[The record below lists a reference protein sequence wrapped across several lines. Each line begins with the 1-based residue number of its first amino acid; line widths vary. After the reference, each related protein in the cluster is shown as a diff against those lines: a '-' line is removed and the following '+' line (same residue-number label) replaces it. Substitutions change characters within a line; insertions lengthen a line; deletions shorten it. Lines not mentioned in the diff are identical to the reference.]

1 MTAPAIR
8 QFSAS
13 SFRYL
18 AFIALWVLVWWSA
31 TLMEYQPFIS
41 LWFPPAGLSLAA
53 FILMGTRAFLPIL
66 MASLIVGMW
75 MYLQLDSALPYIEQ
89 AYNSLMLA
97 LSHTL
102 AYGIGGLY
110 FRQTVGK
117 WDIQQLPQR
126 ILYFLVVTML
136 TTLLAAWLGIG
147 AFLFID
153 GMDWVQA
160 SDSWINWWVGDLAG
174 AVVLTPFFILILS
187 RLWNHDIS
195 WLRPTNERRA
205 SDQRKRPMWS
215 HKITLMLVLVGLVI
229 IADHHYEHPA
239 IAYFIL
245 FISIPQMWIVFTER
259 MEQTVFSLALVSV
272 VIALW
277 FGFYGVDEH
286 ALTYQF
292 AMCVVAANAYFG
304 LAVPSL
310 LNQNRRL
317 HHQTQI
323 DALTHV
329 ATRAHFIEIAEAKL
343 QGQRSNDFPL
353 ALIVFD
359 LDQFKNINDTH
370 GHLIG
375 DQALIMAA
383 QSVRTHIRNCDLIA
397 RFGGDEFLILL
408 PEQNLAQ
415 ATTTAERLRH
425 SLPAIP
431 TPKGLV
437 PIKASFGIVEIQAH
451 ESINEALQRADQA
464 LLEAKRKG
472 RDQVV
477 SS

>member
-1 MTAPAIR
+1 MATPAIQ

-18 AFIALWVLVWWSA
+18 AFIALWILVWWSA
-31 TLMEYQPFIS
+31 TLMEYLPFIS

-53 FILMGTRAFLPIL
+53 FILMGIRAFLPIL
-66 MASLIVGMW
+66 MAATIVGVW
-75 MYLQLDSALPYIEQ
+75 MYVLLDRSIPYPQ
-89 AYNSLMLA
+89 QFYNSLVLA
-97 LSHTL
+97 AAHTFS
-102 AYGIGGLY
+102 YGIGGLY

-117 WDIQQLPQR
+117 WSVQQLPQR
-126 ILYFLVVTML
+126 ILYFLIIAML
-136 TTLLAAWLGIG
+136 TTLLAAWLGVG
-147 AFLFID
+147 AFVLV
-153 GMDWVQA
+153 GSMDLTQA
-160 SDSWINWWVGDLAG
+160 SQSWLNWWIGDLAG
-174 AVVLTPFFILILS
+174 AIVLTPFFILALS
-187 RLWNHDIS
+187 ALWRYDIS
-195 WLRPTNERRA
+195 WLKPTDERR
-205 SDQRKRPMWS
+205 STERKKGPFWS
-215 HKITLMLVLVGLVI
+215 HKILLILALAGLVI
-229 IADHHYEHPA
+229 FADSYYNHAA
-239 IAYFIL
+239 IAYFIF

-259 MEQTVFSLALVSV
+259 MEQTVLSLALLSV
-272 VIALW
+272 AVAVW
-277 FGFYGVDEH
+277 FGLYGVNEN

-292 AMCVVAANAYFG
+292 ALCVIAANAYFG

-329 ATRAHFIEIAEAKL
+329 ATRAHFLETATEKL
-343 QGQRSNDFPL
+343 QGQRANDFPL

-359 LDQFKNINDTH
+359 LDQFKGINDTH
-370 GHLIG
+370 GHLVG

-383 QSVRTHIRNCDLIA
+383 QSIRTHIRSCDLIA

-408 PEQNLAQ
+408 PEQNLEQ
-415 ATTTAERLRH
+415 ATKTAERLRQ

-431 TPKGLV
+431 SPKGLIQ
-437 PIKASFGIVEIQAH
+437 IKASFGIVEIQPK
-451 ESINEALQRADQA
+451 ESIEEALQRADQA